1 MKKFSKFILLTVI
14 LVSLMFPLKSADAL
28 IPFEFTIPETVGKIG
43 TWVQEKLAW
52 VQLQISSITE
62 SKVARRIGDGMRAIR
77 EVRGCIR
84 KVYRGQPVN
93 ELADYYRKFEF
104 SNNDPCKKYVDKYPF
119 LANVLRI
126 TGQTQRIIGE
136 IKNEDAYLIMDAAR
150 NIAEDGARIA
160 ELEEFRKRSIEELE
174 YQAEIDKTTIE
185 AKIKIAEK
193 DLELMKTEHAAMQ
206 DTADV
211 FDKKIMLEEEARMV
225 ELIADLKIQ
234 KAAIEPKLIND
245 KLVLN
250 QNIGA
255 EIAELIKRRAEN
267 SKILE
272 GLRDRIK
279 QGIKEE
285 ADKRTGLEIALKAK
299 QDYSVNNTTN
309 DTMQEQLRRTQAI
322 RKDITKSD
330 IAALNESNN
339 NIAYAYNPANNPEI
353 DTELGGTTEGKSETL
368 QASIDNTLRQIEVI
382 EKIIKMELTSLEM
395 QTKNIISQNI
405 NHRLDHQQENS
416 LIIDFCRYQEGRNP
430 KNSKHNNN
438 KNKSEDNKKND
449 NDDDNKTEHW

>member
-14 LVSLMFPLKSADAL
+14 LVGLMFPLKSADAL

-62 SKVARRIGDGMRAIR
+62 SKVARRIGDGMRVIR

-93 ELADYYRKFEF
+93 KLSDYYKKFEF
-104 SNNDPCKKYVDKYPF
+104 SENDDCYKYVKKYPF
-119 LANVLRI
+119 LANILRI
-126 TGQTQRIIGE
+126 TGQTQRILGE
-136 IKNEDAYLIMDAAR
+136 IKNEDAYLIMDVAR

-160 ELEEFRKRSIEELE
+160 ELEEFRKRRLEELE
-174 YQAEIDKTTIE
+174 YQAEIDKTTLE

-193 DLELMKTEHAAMQ
+193 DLELVDAIDEAA
-206 DTADV
+206 
-211 FDKKIMLEEEARMV
+211 MLEEKARMAT
-225 ELIADLKIQ
+225 LIADLEIQ

-255 EIAELIKRRAEN
+255 EIAEIVKRRVEN

-272 GLRDRIK
+272 GLRNKIK
-279 QGIKEE
+279 QGIRDNANK
-285 ADKRTGLEIALKAK
+285 KTGLDIALEAK
-299 QDYSVNNTTN
+299 QTYSVKDDEN
-309 DTMQEQLRRTQAI
+309 DTMEAQLKRIQAI

-339 NIAYAYNPANNPEI
+339 YIAYAHDPSNNPEV
-353 DTELGGTTEGKSETL
+353 DTELGSTTEGKSETL

-405 NHRLDHQQENS
+405 NHHLSHKRENS

-430 KNSKHNNN
+430 KNSKRDNN

-449 NDDDNKTEHW
+449 SNDDNKTEHW